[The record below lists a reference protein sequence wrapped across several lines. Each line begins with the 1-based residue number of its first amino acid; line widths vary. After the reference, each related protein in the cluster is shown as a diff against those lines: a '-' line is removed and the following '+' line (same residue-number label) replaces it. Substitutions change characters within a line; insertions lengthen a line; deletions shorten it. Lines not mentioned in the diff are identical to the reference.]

1 MVFQPANAPSS
12 SFQVV
17 SGDILMSMQCDFLVI
32 GTGIAG
38 LSFALQAAGH
48 GTVAIVTKRRKDDT
62 NTNRAQGGIAAALD
76 AMDAWDLH
84 RRDTLVAG
92 AGLCHEEVVDLTVR
106 EGPRIVRQLMEWGV
120 QFTRD
125 EAGNLA
131 LGREGGHSHS
141 RIVHAHDLTGAEIER
156 ALLAAVE
163 RHPNVRIYENHVA
176 VDLITEHHLPEARPT
191 RRITCWGAYVLD
203 VPTGEVSRF
212 LARTTVLATGGA
224 GQIWAHTTNP
234 DIATGDGIAMAY
246 RAGARVGNLEFMQ
259 FHPTTLYHP
268 RERSFLISEAV
279 RGFGGVL
286 VDGKGE
292 RFMEGVHPLK
302 SLAPRDIVAR
312 AIDREL
318 KTTGAPCVYLDV
330 THKDP
335 DETRARFPNIY
346 EKCRSL
352 GIDMTKE
359 PIPVVP
365 AAHYMCGGVL
375 VDLDARTDIR
385 NLYACGEAALTGLH
399 GANRLASNSLLEAVV
414 FANRAIQS
422 AVRERRNPPFPD
434 VPPWDDSDTLNI
446 DEWILM
452 RHDRDEIRDLMW
464 DYVGIVRSDVRLRR
478 AGHRM
483 EVIWSEVEEFYRR
496 TRVNAD
502 LIELRNMACVAA
514 LVVRSATSR
523 KESRGLHYTTD
534 YPVPDD
540 GHFRHDTILRAR
552 RRRRRRLEQVPP
564 SINGKLPE
572 HHEIPGPSTTQAPA
586 AA

>member
-1 MVFQPANAPSS
+1 MDTES
-12 SFQVV
+12 
-17 SGDILMSMQCDFLVI
+17 DFLVI

-38 LSFALQAAGH
+38 LSFALQAADIGSV
-48 GTVAIVTKRRKDDT
+48 TIITKRQKDDT

-76 AMDAWDLH
+76 SLDDFSLH
-84 RRDTLVAG
+84 TKDTLTAG
-92 AGLCHEEVVDLTVR
+92 AGLCHEDVVEFVVR
-106 EGPRIVRQLMEWGV
+106 KGPQIVRQLVEWGV

-125 EAGNLA
+125 EEGGLA
-131 LGREGGHSHS
+131 LGREGGHSLN

-156 ALLAAVE
+156 ALLDAALA
-163 RHPNVRIYENHVA
+163 HPNVRIFENHVA
-176 VDLITEHHLPEARPT
+176 VDLITEHHLPDVRPG
-191 RRITCWGAYVLD
+191 RRTTCWGAYVLD
-203 VPTGEVSRF
+203 VHAERVFRF

-224 GQIWAHTTNP
+224 GQIWRHTTNP

-259 FHPTTLYHP
+259 FHPTTLYH
-268 RERSFLISEAV
+268 RDERSFLISEAV
-279 RGFGGVL
+279 RGHGAVL
-286 VDGKGE
+286 VNHAGVH
-292 RFMEGVHPLK
+292 FMDSVHPLK

-312 AIDREL
+312 AIDREM
-318 KTTGAPCVYLDV
+318 KTSGKPCVYLDI
-330 THKDP
+330 TRKDA

-346 EKCRSL
+346 QKCLSL

-375 VDLDARTDIR
+375 TDVRARTDIT
-385 NLYACGEAALTGLH
+385 NLYACGEVALTGLH

-414 FANRAIQS
+414 FADEAIND
-422 AVRERRNPPFPD
+422 VRQTRRGFAPLPD
-434 VPPWDDSDTLNI
+434 VPPWDDSDTFDV

-452 RHDRDEIRDLMW
+452 KHDRDEVRDLMW

-478 AGHRM
+478 AYHRL
-483 EVIWSEVEEFYRR
+483 ELIWSEVEEFYRR
-496 TRVNAD
+496 ARVTAD

-514 LVVRSATSR
+514 LVVRCARER

-534 YPVPDD
+534 HPERDD
-540 GHFRHDTILRAR
+540 EHFRHDTLLRAR
-552 RRRRRRLEQVPP
+552 RRRRNRAAPPLP

-572 HHEIPGPSTTQAPA
+572 YHDIPGPSAHA
-586 AA
+586 HHEFKSA